1 MIEARFIGSRDTV
14 HEWRSIGLPP
24 IWRAVCDLAAALHAG
39 YWPMALDERWPGS
52 DEVGQHVGVVS
63 GDEIEAVP
71 AQWWRVSGM
80 LWTRVNQ

>member
-1 MIEARFIGSRDTV
+1 MALNG
-14 HEWRSIGLPP
+14 HPP

-63 GDEIEAVP
+63 GDEIEAISRAMV
-71 AQWWRVSGM
+71 ACFRDALDARESVT
-80 LWTRVNQ
+80 LRLDR